1 MHVSIISAI
10 KDVVTFTPII
20 YEKRINFG
28 YCWLIDASACTLF
41 ADSVDA
47 DVYVPVPVIA
57 DKVEGSMVDVEVE
70 VVVEAIAVADEDVAV
85 EAIAVAD
92 VVVMEVTGK
101 VACFV
106 RIHYKVRIEEEDK
119 KTRVWVHSKHMEMWV
134 GKEAQT
140 SLLKRIK
147 TVVTINRQKHK

>member
-1 MHVSIISAI
+1 M
-10 KDVVTFTPII
+10 
-20 YEKRINFG
+20 
-28 YCWLIDASACTLF
+28 F

-70 VVVEAIAVADEDVAV
+70 VVVEAIGTLDEEDVVV

-119 KTRVWVHSKHMEMWV
+119 KMRVWVHSKHMEMWV
-134 GKEAQT
+134 V
-140 SLLKRIK
+140 IK
-147 TVVTINRQKHK
+147 NNKNGDNINRQKHK